1 MFGVYRAYI
10 ERNTAIQRLQ
20 NLLKKYIDV
29 RTVCQA
35 IQTAVFCSIL
45 ARLKGQVHGS
55 AHAH

>member
-35 IQTAVFCSIL
+35 I
-45 ARLKGQVHGS
+45 
-55 AHAH
+55 HASPGKLSSS